1 MTESCQ
7 CRKGNK
13 GSQLYWTIDV
23 SWGSV
28 PGFMTQVVHHHSISG
43 TRKFGILSIVV
54 DINLSAN
61 FLARLIQLELVW
73 HNCMVWFCSLE
84 HSFGHIYAM
93 VAAYNNG
100 NFDENICYLS
110 GFMLLEF
117 SCGQGLIIT
126 VTALSGRLT
135 SYFQ

>member
-1 MTESCQ
+1 MY
-7 CRKGNK
+7 
-13 GSQLYWTIDV
+13 L
-23 SWGSV
+23 
-28 PGFMTQVVHHHSISG
+28 
-43 TRKFGILSIVV
+43 
-54 DINLSAN
+54 
-61 FLARLIQLELVW
+61 LI
-73 HNCMVWFCSLE
+73 CSLE

-126 VTALSGRLT
+126 VTALSGKFTHDYQKVSEFPRLLNQNMFHI
-135 SYFQ
+135 SF